1 MEGDLGPEEIRT
13 REFEVVRRGY
23 ARAEVNQFRGEVAD
37 RLAAVDLD
45 LSTLRERLSQAGMDD
60 VPDLK
65 SELDAVSTQVAEVL
79 ESARAAAEG
88 MRSRASID
96 AARWRADADAEARS
110 LRSTSTKDAEQARRD
125 AWETGTE
132 LLQQADAENKKI
144 LENAHRDA
152 LFLRAEA
159 EREALRLSGDARRD
173 KEEALRQAKT
183 AADRL
188 LIEARAE
195 SERIREAARQ
205 SAQNAQERARALEQ
219 RRSELMRELESA
231 RLSIG
236 QLEQEI
242 DNRREALQ
250 AAAEAPEAGVRVI
263 KSGSE
268 PQPGW
273 IDDASVRV
281 VPAARVAV
289 EEPVDADAF
298 VAEVEELRST
308 RADKGRTE
316 PVEAALEAEETD
328 PEKSAAAEEEPSGD
342 DEPVAAEDEEQQE
355 TPDVEAKEEKEE
367 GEAVDGLGDGDTEPA
382 GPRAEAPVTAAVPE
396 GIDDLFAELRTTEEH
411 EDSRDARASVPKD
424 AVSRATKV
432 VEAVTDEP
440 TPVVTAASATPVA
453 LSTDPFELRDRLL
466 LPVENRTLRSVK
478 RRIVDLQNRVLEELR
493 VGGEDWE
500 PDRSMFTA
508 AVADDVGRMNQESFV
523 AGYAGAAELLGE
535 AATPP
540 PDRPAE
546 QETSGEFVTALIES
560 VTDALKRARRSGG
573 GSRQVSA
580 AVGRVFRAWR
590 TDEAARR
597 LRYAGYLA
605 YNKGLLGS
613 YPGLGVE
620 RVMAVAPGTPCGD
633 CPAGTEATW
642 APDAKVPRGVKLPP
656 AGPACRATIVP
667 SA

>member
-1 MEGDLGPEEIRT
+1 MEGDLGPEDIRT

-23 ARAEVNQFRGEVAD
+23 DRAAVDQFRIEVAD

-45 LSTLRERLSQAGMDD
+45 LSTLRERLGQVGMDD

-65 SELDAVSTQVAEVL
+65 SELDAVSAQVSDVL

-88 MRSRASID
+88 MRSRASAD

-110 LRSTSTKDAEQARRD
+110 QRSASTKDAEQARRD

-132 LLQQADAENKKI
+132 LLQQAEAENKRI
-144 LENAHRDA
+144 LEEAHRDA

-159 EREALRLSGDARRD
+159 EREALRLSSDARRN
-173 KEEALRQAKT
+173 KEEASRQAKT
-183 AADRL
+183 AGDRL
-188 LIEARAE
+188 LLEARAE
-195 SERIREAARQ
+195 SERIRESARQ

-219 RRSELMRELESA
+219 RRSELMQELEAA

-242 DNRREALQ
+242 DNRRESLQ

-263 KSGSE
+263 QSGSE
-268 PQPGW
+268 PQTEW
-273 IDDASVRV
+273 LADDASVRV
-281 VPAARVAV
+281 VPAARLTA
-289 EEPVDADAF
+289 EEPVDPDAF
-298 VAEVEELRST
+298 VAEVEELRS
-308 RADKGRTE
+308 AKPE
-316 PVEAALEAEETD
+316 PEAESGLAVEEAPEPGPESAAVEAEE
-328 PEKSAAAEEEPSGD
+328 PLGD
-342 DEPVAAEDEEQQE
+342 DEPIAVEDEDQLEAPDAEDEE
-355 TPDVEAKEEKEE
+355 EEQ
-367 GEAVDGLGDGDTEPA
+367 GEDLEDAGDGNGQTVQAEP
-382 GPRAEAPVTAAVPE
+382 PPTAAVPE
-396 GIDDLFAELRTTEEH
+396 GIDDLFAELRITEEQQSPA
-411 EDSRDARASVPKD
+411 EAAPSVPED
-424 AVSRATKV
+424 
-432 VEAVTDEP
+432 
-440 TPVVTAASATPVA
+440 AASAAPKTAQVVADAPASVATGHPATAVA
-453 LSTDPFELRDRLL
+453 LSADPFELRDRQL

-493 VGGEDWE
+493 VGGEGWE

-508 AVADDVGRMNQESFV
+508 AVVDDVGRMNQESFV

-535 AATPP
+535 TATPP

-546 QETSGEFVTALIES
+546 QETSVEFVGALIDS

-573 GSRQVSA
+573 GKRQVSA

-597 LRYAGYLA
+597 LRHAGYLA

-633 CPAGTEATW
+633 CTAGTDVTW
-642 APDAKVPRGVKLPP
+642 APDRKVPRGVTLPP